1 MSPGQE
7 PCVLDEPTLLA
18 VTTLVTLVLGI
29 FLLAAWVQ
37 ERTIRALAWWGTAY
51 IVGASAVTLWGV
63 QGASPILPPWAPNAL
78 LFLACGLVWTGARL
92 FHGKRPRP
100 VEMSVGALV
109 WLAAMHTPAFAASDA
124 ARVVL
129 SSLVIAS
136 YAFLTAREL
145 HSDRRRSGAG
155 RRLAVVVPLLHGMV
169 FLSPIPLTMIAPPDA
184 SPGGWFVLL
193 ALETLLYV
201 VGTAFIV
208 LVMAKERIV
217 TIHKTAA
224 MTDPLT
230 GLFNRR
236 AFFEA
241 ADAMIAKQA
250 RAKAPVSVLAF
261 DLDHFKSI
269 NDRFGHAAGDDALR
283 AFARTAGSTMRATD
297 VLGRIGGEEF
307 VAIIP
312 GSTSESIMAAER
324 VRAAYEIAGREIA
337 GHVMKSTVSI
347 GTASATG
354 PVNVNELL
362 ARADGALYRAKE
374 NGRNRV
380 EPAEPLA
387 APATPGANPQGGA
400 HKVAHK
406 AGAPAPVPL

>member
-1 MSPGQE
+1 M
-7 PCVLDEPTLLA
+7 LDEPTLLA
-18 VTTLVTLVLGI
+18 VITLVALVLGI
-29 FLLAAWVQ
+29 FLLAAWAQ
-37 ERTIRALAWWGTAY
+37 ERSIRALAWWGTAY
-51 IVGASAVTLWGV
+51 IIGGSAVSLWGV
-63 QGASPILPPWAPNAL
+63 EGANPILAPWVPNAL
-78 LFLACGLVWTGARL
+78 LFAACGIVWSGARL
-92 FHGKRPRP
+92 FHGKSPRP
-100 VEMSVGALV
+100 VEICIGAAV
-109 WLAAMHTPAFAASDA
+109 WLAAMQAPAFAASDT

-129 SSLVIAS
+129 SSLIIAS

-155 RRLAVVVPLLHGMV
+155 RRLALIVPLLHGMI
-169 FLSPIPLTMIAPPDA
+169 FLSPIAMTMIVPPDA
-184 SPGGWFVLL
+184 SPGSWFVLL
-193 ALETLLYV
+193 ALEILLYV
-201 VGTAFIV
+201 VGTAFLV

-217 TIHKTAA
+217 TIHRTAA

-241 ADAMIAKQA
+241 ADAMIAKQS
-250 RAKAPVSVLAF
+250 RANAPVSVLAF

-283 AFARTAGSTMRATD
+283 TFARTASATMRATD

-312 GSTSESIMAAER
+312 GSTSDSMMAAER

-337 GHVMKSTVSI
+337 GHAMKSTVSI

-387 APATPGANPQGGA
+387 APATPGANPQ
-400 HKVAHK
+400 HVSPKPVSQ
-406 AGAPAPVPL
+406 AGMAAPAAR